1 MKVTFQELT
10 TRKVLVR
17 AIKTSLI
24 VGTILN
30 IINQGDVLTSQNFE
44 LINWGKIVLTYSVPF
59 LVSGF
64 SIART
69 NSLSQ
74 KE

>member
-1 MKVTFQELT
+1 MKVTFQELA
-10 TRKVLVR
+10 TRKVLIR

-30 IINQGDVLTSQNFE
+30 IINQGDVIFTLDFN
-44 LINWGKIVLTYSVPF
+44 LINWGKLFLTFLVPF

-74 KE
+74 K

>member
-1 MKVTFQELT
+1 MKITLEEIIT
-10 TRKVLVR
+10 KKVLIR
-17 AIKTSLI
+17 AVKTSLI

-30 IINQGDVLTSQNFE
+30 LINQGDVILALDYEQ
-44 LINWGKIVLTYSVPF
+44 INLGKMALTYSVPF
-59 LVSGF
+59 FVSGF

-74 KE
+74 K